1 MSVAEYDVAEAAAVD
16 YIGDIQ
22 GRASSPE
29 DTFAVCHIHCM
40 APAAGKRHCRTA
52 TAAAEDDRFD
62 IADGYTADI
71 DRSSVGSS
79 SP

>member
-16 YIGDIQ
+16 YIEDIQ
-22 GRASSPE
+22 DKASSLE
-29 DTFAVCHIHCM
+29 DKFAVCHSHCM
-40 APAAGKRHCRTA
+40 APAAVKRHCRTA

-62 IADGYTADI
+62 IAGEYTADI